1 MSQNYQYIVKCE
13 FCGKQHDKYGM
24 SKEQDWTTFHESI
37 RSIRE
42 KGFTYD
48 YCESNVCQNRI
59 TKQSLIAYD
68 SKTKE

>member
-1 MSQNYQYIVKCE
+1 MSSNYKYIVKCE
-13 FCGKQHDKYGM
+13 FCERRHEKIGI
-24 SKEQDWTTFHESI
+24 SKEQDWTTFHESLREI
-37 RSIRE
+37 RT

-48 YCESNVCQNRI
+48 YCISNVCQNRI